1 MKIRN
6 IYIKLFVL
14 LLLIIVALQVYFFI
28 GLNFLEEGQ
37 IHPERN
43 KNRVMKIQVLKELI
57 DEDVR
62 LNKGFAQ
69 AKESLQ
75 DIISR
80 TARLYEA
87 KIWIEDSNGVPVLE
101 SYLPEDRPAKVTANY
116 NIHARLG
123 DVTIFHF
130 FSQKR
135 KFVYTDIPLDP
146 RISNGLSLHILYEG
160 ELGNYRSRFLIGL
173 AGIII
178 IMTVLALSLFQLI
191 RIKVSRF
198 RNSVLRIT
206 DGDLS
211 HRVEVKGRGVVEDLG
226 RAFNNMTEKLEK
238 MISSSKEI
246 TANVSHEI
254 RTPLA
259 RIRVVEDLLRKKFGR
274 GDFSAYE
281 RHLDN
286 IREDVQILDDLT
298 GRLLEFVKLDSDE
311 LLSKDEQFDPS
322 ELMNSLII
330 RFEPVIESKDLK
342 IKNELSFSGQIK
354 GNRKTLTSAF
364 LNILDNA
371 FKYTHEH
378 GEISI
383 KTGSE
388 QDFFKV
394 SITNSFEKIDEKDLE
409 NIFKPFERARQSDS
423 AGSGLGL
430 AITKKIVEKHGGN
443 IIALNSNDGFEI
455 QIRLPL

>member
-14 LLLIIVALQVYFFI
+14 LLLIITALQVYFFI
-28 GLNFLEEGQ
+28 DLNFLEEGQ
-37 IHPERN
+37 VHPERN
-43 KNRVMKIQVLKELI
+43 KNRVMKIQVLKELVE
-57 DEDVR
+57 EDVR
-62 LNKGFAQ
+62 LNKGFDQ

-116 NIHARLG
+116 NIKTRMG
-123 DVTIFHF
+123 DVSIFHY

-135 KFVYTDIPLDP
+135 KYIFTDIPLDS
-146 RISNGLSLHILYEG
+146 RIGNGLSLHILYEG
-160 ELGNYRSRFLIGL
+160 ELGDYRSRFLMGL
-173 AGIII
+173 AGIIV
-178 IMTVLALSLFQLI
+178 IMAVLALSVLQVI
-191 RIKVSRF
+191 RIKISRF
-198 RNSVLRIT
+198 RKSVLRIAE
-206 DGDLS
+206 GELS
-211 HRVEVKGRGVVEDLG
+211 HRVEVDGHGVVEDLG

-254 RTPLA
+254 RTPLT
-259 RIRVVEDLLRKKFGR
+259 RIRIVEDLLRKKLER
-274 GDFSAYE
+274 VDFSDFG
-281 RHLDN
+281 RHLDS
-286 IREDVQILDDLT
+286 IREDIQILDDLT
-298 GRLLEFVKLDSDE
+298 GRLLEFVKLDRYE
-311 LLSKDEQFDPS
+311 LISKDEQFDPS
-322 ELMNSLII
+322 ELMHSLVI

-342 IKNELSFSGQIK
+342 IKNELSFAGKIQ
-354 GNRKTLTSAF
+354 GDRKSLTSAF

-371 FKYTHEH
+371 FKYTSEH
-378 GEISI
+378 GEII
-383 KTGSE
+383 IRTGSG
-388 QDFFKV
+388 QDFFEA

-409 NIFKPFERARQSDS
+409 NIFKPFERARRSDS

-430 AITKKIVEKHGGN
+430 AITKKIVEKHGGS
-443 IIALNSNDGFEI
+443 IVALNSDNGFEI
-455 QIRLPL
+455 QVRLPL